1 MGFLK
6 TNPQVSRNEV
16 LAVFPVDG
24 RALSGRRGRTLVG
37 CRSEVILYTLLV
49 IVASRRHMGL
59 PMEAAVLG
67 WDHPSPGMVCIRV
80 LPVQVGTRGMT

>member
-1 MGFLK
+1 M
-6 TNPQVSRNEV
+6 
-16 LAVFPVDG
+16 FPVDG

-67 WDHPSPGMVCIRV
+67 WDHPRPGMVCTRV